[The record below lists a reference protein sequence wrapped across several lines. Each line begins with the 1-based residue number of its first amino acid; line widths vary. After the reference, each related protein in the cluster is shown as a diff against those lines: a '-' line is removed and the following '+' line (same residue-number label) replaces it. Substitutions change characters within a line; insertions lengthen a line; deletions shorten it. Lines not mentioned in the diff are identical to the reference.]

1 MQVSVVLIFPSVR
14 AAVPACFTAVL
25 PFPMDNPML
34 HIVVIDG
41 YTINPGDLDW
51 SPLSALGELTVFDRT
66 PAELTPGRAAGAD
79 ILLTNKTPLPRSVIA
94 ALPDL
99 KCIGVLATGYNV
111 VDIAAAKERGI
122 PVTNVPGYGTSAV
135 AQHVFA
141 LLLELTQ
148 RTGLH
153 SDSVRAGDWTRSID
167 WCYWRT
173 PLVELAGLTMG
184 IVGYGAIGQAVA
196 RIAQAFGMNV
206 IAATRTLRANENGV
220 TFTNVDDL
228 FRRADVV
235 SLHCPLTPETQ
246 GLVNAARLAM
256 MKSTAFLINTGR
268 GPLVIEQDLAD
279 ALRNAVIAGAAA
291 DVLSTEPPAEDNPLL
306 TAPHCLITPHL
317 AWAAKA
323 SRQRLMDAV
332 VENVRAFLAGKPV
345 NVVNP

>member
-1 MQVSVVLIFPSVR
+1 MNTSLAR
-14 AAVPACFTAVL
+14 
-25 PFPMDNPML
+25 
-34 HIVVIDG
+34 IVILDG
-41 YTINPGDLDW
+41 YTLNPGDLDW
-51 SPLSALGELTVFDRT
+51 SALAALGGLTVHDRT
-66 PAELTPGRAAGAD
+66 PAELVLERAAGAS
-79 ILLTNKTPLPRSVIA
+79 IVLTNKTPLTRTVIES
-94 ALPDL
+94 LPDL

-111 VDIAAAKERGI
+111 VDVAAAKERGI
-122 PVTNVPGYGTSAV
+122 PVTNVPGYGTPAV

-153 SDSVRAGDWTRSID
+153 SDSVRAGDWARSVD

-206 IAATRTLRANENGV
+206 IAATRTLRADESGV
-220 TFTNVDDL
+220 IFTSVDDV

-246 GLVNAARLAM
+246 GLVNAARLAT
-256 MKSTAFLINTGR
+256 MKPSAFLINTGR
-268 GPLVIEQDLAD
+268 GPLIVEKDLAD
-279 ALRNAVIAGAAA
+279 ALRTAVIAGAAV
-291 DVLSTEPPAEDNPLL
+291 DVLSTEPPAADNSLL

-332 VENVRAFLAGKPV
+332 VENVRAFLDGSPV
-345 NVVNP
+345 NVVN

>member
-1 MQVSVVLIFPSVR
+1 MNTPLPRIVVL
-14 AAVPACFTAVL
+14 
-25 PFPMDNPML
+25 
-34 HIVVIDG
+34 DG
-41 YTINPGDLDW
+41 YTLNPGDLDW
-51 SPLSALGELTVFDRT
+51 SALSALGELTVYDRT
-66 PAELTPGRAAGAD
+66 PPELVLERAAGAG
-79 ILLTNKTPLPRSVIA
+79 IILTNKTPLPRAVIE

-99 KCIGVLATGYNV
+99 KFIGVFATGYNV
-111 VDIAAAKERGI
+111 VDITAAKERGI
-122 PVTNVPGYGTSAV
+122 PVANVPGYGTSAV

-153 SDSVRAGDWTRSID
+153 SDSVRAGDWTRSVD

-173 PLVELAGLTMG
+173 PLVELSGLTMG

-206 IAATRTLRANENGV
+206 IAATRTPRADGGGV
-220 TFTNVDDL
+220 TFTSVDDL

-246 GLVNAARLAM
+246 GLVNADRLAT
-256 MKSTAFLINTGR
+256 MKPPAFLINTGR
-268 GPLVIEQDLAD
+268 GPLIAEQDLAN
-279 ALRNAVIAGAAA
+279 ALRNAVIAGAAV
-291 DVLSTEPPAEDNPLL
+291 DVLSAEPPAADNPLL

-332 VENVRAFLAGKPV
+332 VENVRAFLAGAPV
-345 NVVNP
+345 NVVN